1 MIEKVIRDY
10 LEAKLDVPVYMNR
23 PADPPDQYVLVM
35 RTGGGGT
42 HLYTSTFALQSIAPT
57 LFEAVSLDDLVRTA
71 MDAGSELPEISRTRL
86 TNCYDYTNPA
96 TKQPRY
102 QSIYEV
108 IHY

>member
-1 MIEKVIRDY
+1 MMEKVILDY
-10 LEAKLDVPVYMNR
+10 LTAKLDVPVYINR
-23 PADPPDQYVLVM
+23 PAEPPEQYVLVM
-35 RTGGGGT
+35 RTAGSGK
-42 HLYTSTFALQSIAPT
+42 HIYVSTFALQSIAPT
-57 LFEAVSLDDLVRTA
+57 LYQAVCLDDMVREA
-71 MDAGSELPEISRTRL
+71 MDMSTELPEISSVRL